1 MRDAQTTMI
10 QLLDAPIVSEE
21 APLLDIA
28 LPRVERRPSPPVF
41 YLKKP
46 HVQKIIAQA
55 CAAYQAGNGPG
66 FGQAYGQLVAL
77 FQPWIRWGLSCWEY
91 LLSTEGCRFVPRSL
105 EEKRYCRGDYRVF
118 GENDFQ
124 SFVHRAFK
132 ERLLDDAH
140 PAGSGDFG
148 WQLRKKLW
156 PTILTNSRELAHP
169 ADARQR
175 LLTAYSYLRCTPY
188 QFLNSYHH
196 QRVMATVKQLASPHR
211 QVIDL
216 YYLQFYREEA
226 VLETAGVNQIAFRR
240 RQMGALRAIAAWD
253 YLSCVLLM
261 QIERY

>member
-1 MRDAQTTMI
+1 MI

-28 LPRVERRPSPPVF
+28 MPHVERRPSPPDF
-41 YLKKP
+41 YPQKP
-46 HVQKIIAQA
+46 HVPKIIAQA
-55 CAAYQAGNGPG
+55 RAAYQAGNGPG
-66 FGQAYGQLVAL
+66 FGQAYGQVLAL

-91 LLSTEGCRFVPRSL
+91 LLSSEGCRFVPRSL

-118 GENDFQ
+118 GETDFQ

-132 ERLLDDAH
+132 ECLLNDADT
-140 PAGSGDFG
+140 AGSADFG

-156 PTILTNSRELAHP
+156 PTILANYRELAQP

-196 QRVMATVKQLASPHR
+196 QRVMATVKQLAPIHR

-226 VLETAGVNQIAFRR
+226 VLETAGMNHFAFRR
-240 RQMGALRAIAAWD
+240 RQLGSLRAIAARD
-253 YLSCVLLM
+253 YLSSVLLM